1 MIEVANK
8 EDVVSIITN
17 YFHIQNPFNIYSKVV
32 VYKENNM
39 IQGILV
45 YDEIYDRIEIDYI
58 LVLEDVRRNGIGT
71 KLLNYFDD
79 QQQISLE
86 VRENNVSAIEFY
98 KKNGF
103 NVVARRKNYYNSEDA
118 LLMCRG
124 C

>member
-118 LLMCRG
+118 FLMCRG

>member
-86 VRENNVSAIEFY
+86 VRESNVSAIEFY

-118 LLMCRG
+118 FLMCRG

>member
-79 QQQISLE
+79 QKQISLE

-98 KKNGF
+98 KKIGAFQEKGRVYFGYKLN
-103 NVVARRKNYYNSEDA
+103 N
-118 LLMCRG
+118 
-124 C
+124 